1 MIYQTKKKERKQ
13 IKKVR
18 HSKNEYIYIYKNLF
32 PFNYL
37 NRPEITFNTYILKEK
52 FFIFHVDDEELKS

>member
-1 MIYQTKKKERKQ
+1 MIYQTNKKKKKENKL
-13 IKKVR
+13 KKVQL
-18 HSKNEYIYIYKNLF
+18 SNIYIYKNLF

-37 NRPEITFNTYILKEK
+37 NQPPEITFNTYILKEK